1 MSSSSGG
8 KTQKTQNSSV
18 KPGCINNLNI
28 NNLLGDLKT
37 PDKCVFDFNSN
48 VSGNK
53 TQDKFSHQ
61 KFQMNSN
68 SVEKFRLQKNNAA
81 NKNIKISSEN
91 QVKA

>member
-1 MSSSSGG
+1 MNKLQLSSGG
-8 KTQKTQNSSV
+8 KTQKTQNSSI
-18 KPGCINNLNI
+18 KQPSINNQNI

-53 TQDKFSHQ
+53 NLTHDKFS

-68 SVEKFRLQKNNAA
+68 SVEKFRLQKNSNTT
-81 NKNIKISSEN
+81 
-91 QVKA
+91 

>member
-18 KPGCINNLNI
+18 KPATSINNLNI

-53 TQDKFSHQ
+53 TLDKFSHQ
-61 KFQMNSN
+61 KF
-68 SVEKFRLQKNNAA
+68 
-81 NKNIKISSEN
+81 
-91 QVKA
+91 